1 MSAPIVLEARNV
13 TKSFGV
19 TPVLRNLDFK
29 LPLGSRYAI
38 MGPSGSGKSTFL
50 NCCSGIEHPD
60 SGSLTITGTELSDSS
75 PDELVELRKRSI
87 GYVFQSFNLL
97 QTLTAF
103 ENIELPV
110 QLLGLSKSE
119 RCDRVNSLLEKV
131 GLAHR
136 AHSLPQNLS
145 GGECQRT
152 AIARA
157 LVHHPDLVLADE
169 PTGSL
174 DSQSSSQV
182 LDLLESLS
190 AEHNT
195 SLLLVTH
202 DKHATRICD
211 RTFYMQDGCLST

>member
-1 MSAPIVLEARNV
+1 MPAPIVLEARNV

-60 SGSLTITGTELSDSS
+60 TGSLTITGTELSDSS
-75 PDELVELRKRSI
+75 PNELVELRKRSI

-136 AHSLPQNLS
+136 AHSYRRILVVGSAKGLPLRELLS
-145 GGECQRT
+145 IIRISYSLTNQRE
-152 AIARA
+152 A
-157 LVHHPDLVLADE
+157 LI
-169 PTGSL
+169 
-174 DSQSSSQV
+174 QSPV
-182 LDLLESLS
+182 TKCLIYLSLS
-190 AEHNT
+190 QPNITHPCFL
-195 SLLLVTH
+195 SLTISTPLGSVTVH
-202 DKHATRICD
+202 FTCKTAV
-211 RTFYMQDGCLST
+211 